1 MKILMVNK
9 FLYPNGG
16 SETYIFELGKQLT
29 DMGHEVQY
37 FGMEHKG
44 RIVGN
49 NAQSYTSDMDF
60 HTGGLQ
66 KFLYPFKIIY
76 SVEARKKIRLV
87 LQDFEPD
94 VVHLNNIN
102 FQLTPSIIYEIRD
115 FEKKRKKPVKIVF
128 TAHDY
133 QWVCPN
139 HMMVIPGS
147 GELCFAC
154 KGGKFANC
162 TKNRCIHNSK
172 VKSLLGS
179 MEAFYYKW
187 RKTYGLV
194 DVIICP
200 SEFMK
205 KQLDTNPVL
214 AKKTVMMHN
223 FMPKS
228 NVIGDSTA
236 NLSVSLPTN
245 SSTNLPEG
253 LYADLSENLQEERHN
268 ETHQEE
274 DNVWVRLEAKLPKRY
289 ALYFGRFTRE
299 KGVETL
305 LNVCRNLPQINFVFA
320 GTGELAAEID
330 KLPNAKNVGFVN
342 GTALQ
347 RLIAK
352 AEFSIY
358 PSQWYE
364 NCPFSVMESQI
375 YGTPVIASDI
385 GGIPELIGDG
395 YTGELFETG
404 NQAQLEE
411 KIKRLWTQPE
421 LCLKYRENCKNIKFD
436 TTLEYCGKIVNDI
449 YL

>member
-16 SETYIFELGKQLT
+16 SETYIYELGKQLA

-37 FGMEHKG
+37 FGMEHKW

-49 NAQSYTSDMDF
+49 NARSYTSAMDF

-66 KFLYPFKIIY
+66 KLLYPFKIIY

-115 FEKKRKKPVKIVF
+115 FEKKHKKHIKIVF

-154 KGGKFANC
+154 KGGKFTNC
-162 TKNRCIHNSK
+162 TKNRCIHGSK
-172 VKSLLGS
+172 IKSLLGS

-205 KQLDTNPVL
+205 RQLDTDPLL

-228 NVIGDSTA
+228 DVLRDSTVD
-236 NLSVSLPTN
+236 LQKEQPQETQ
-245 SSTNLPEG
+245 PE
-253 LYADLSENLQEERHN
+253 EN
-268 ETHQEE
+268 
-274 DNVWVRLEAKLPKRY
+274 NVWQRLEAKLPKRY
-289 ALYFGRFTRE
+289 VLYFGRFTQE
-299 KGVETL
+299 KGVGTL

-320 GTGELAAEID
+320 GTGELADEIN
-330 KLPNAKNVGFVN
+330 KLPNAQNVGFVS

-347 RLIAK
+347 KLIAK

-395 YTGELFETG
+395 YTGELFEPA
-404 NQAQLEE
+404 NQTQLEE
-411 KIKRLWTQPE
+411 KIERLWTQPE

>member
-16 SETYIFELGKQLT
+16 SETYIFELGKQLVK
-29 DMGHEVQY
+29 MGHEVQY

-66 KFLYPFKIIY
+66 KLLYPFKIIY
-76 SVEARKKIRLV
+76 SAEARKKIRLV

-139 HMMVIPGS
+139 HMMIIPGS

-154 KGGKFANC
+154 KGGKYGNC
-162 TKNRCIHNSK
+162 TKNRCIHNSM
-172 VKSLLGS
+172 VKSLIGS
-179 MEAFYYKW
+179 VEAFYYKW

-205 KQLDTNPVL
+205 RQLDTDPVL

-223 FMPKS
+223 FMPK
-228 NVIGDSTA
+228 
-236 NLSVSLPTN
+236 
-245 SSTNLPEG
+245 
-253 LYADLSENLQEERHN
+253 ADLPADMS
-268 ETHQEE
+268 
-274 DNVWVRLEAKLPKRY
+274 AKLPKRY
-289 ALYFGRFTRE
+289 VLYFGRFTKE

-305 LNVCRNLPQINFVFA
+305 LNVCKELPQISFVFA
-320 GTGELAAEID
+320 GTGELADEID
-330 KLPNAKNVGFVN
+330 KLTNVQNVGFIS
-342 GTALQ
+342 GAALQ
-347 RLIAK
+347 RLIEK
-352 AEFSIY
+352 AEFSVY

-395 YTGELFETG
+395 CTGELFEPADK
-404 NQAQLEE
+404 AQLEE

>member
-1 MKILMVNK
+1 MVNK

-16 SETYIFELGKQLT
+16 SETYIFELGKQLA

-66 KFLYPFKIIY
+66 KLLYPFKIIY
-76 SVEARKKIRLV
+76 STEARKKIRLV

-115 FEKKRKKPVKIVF
+115 FEKKRKKHVKIVF

-139 HMMVIPGS
+139 HMMIIPGS

-154 KGGKFANC
+154 KGGKFGNC
-162 TKNRCIHNSK
+162 TKNRCIHNSMA
-172 VKSLLGS
+172 KSLIGS
-179 MEAFYYKW
+179 VEAFYYKW

-205 KQLDTNPVL
+205 KKLDTDPIL
-214 AKKTVMMHN
+214 EKKTVMMHN
-223 FMPKS
+223 FMPK
-228 NVIGDSTA
+228 
-236 NLSVSLPTN
+236 
-245 SSTNLPEG
+245 
-253 LYADLSENLQEERHN
+253 ADMPENLQEEQ
-268 ETHQEE
+268 HQNTQSKE
-274 DNVWVRLEAKLPKRY
+274 DNVWLQLEAKLPKRY
-289 ALYFGRFTRE
+289 VLYFGRFTRE
-299 KGVETL
+299 KGVGTL
-305 LNVCRNLPQINFVFA
+305 LNVCKALPQISFVFA

-330 KLPNAKNVGFVN
+330 KLPNAQNVGFVN
-342 GTALQ
+342 GAALQ
-347 RLIAK
+347 RLIKK

-364 NCPFSVMESQI
+364 NCPFSVMESQV

-385 GGIPELIGDG
+385 GGIPELIEDG
-395 YTGELFETG
+395 HSGELFEPG
-404 NQAQLEE
+404 NKAQLEE

-421 LCLKYRENCKNIKFD
+421 LCLKYRGNCKNIKFD

>member
-49 NAQSYTSDMDF
+49 NVQSYTADMDF

-66 KFLYPFKIIY
+66 KLLYPFKIIY
-76 SVEARKKIRLV
+76 SSEAKKKIRLV

-139 HMMVIPGS
+139 HMMIIPGS

-162 TKNRCIHNSK
+162 TKNRCIHNSML
-172 VKSLLGS
+172 KSLIGS
-179 MEAFYYKW
+179 VEAFFYKW

-205 KQLDTNPVL
+205 RQLDTDPVL

-223 FMPKS
+223 FMPK
-228 NVIGDSTA
+228 
-236 NLSVSLPTN
+236 
-245 SSTNLPEG
+245 
-253 LYADLSENLQEERHN
+253 ADVPENLQKEWYK
-268 ETHQEE
+268 ETQPKE
-274 DNVWVRLEAKLPKRY
+274 DDKWSQLEAKLPERY
-289 ALYFGRFTRE
+289 VLYFGRFTQE
-299 KGVETL
+299 KGVGTL
-305 LNVCRNLPQINFVFA
+305 LNVCKALPQINFVFA
-320 GTGELAAEID
+320 GTGELADEID
-330 KLPNAKNVGFVN
+330 KLPNAQNVGFVN

-347 RLIAK
+347 KLIAK

-385 GGIPELIGDG
+385 GGIPELVGDG

-404 NQAQLEE
+404 NQTQLEE

>member
-1 MKILMVNK
+1 MVNK

-49 NAQSYTSDMDF
+49 NVQSYTADMDF

-66 KFLYPFKIIY
+66 KLLYPFKIIY
-76 SVEARKKIRLV
+76 SSEAKKKIRLV

-139 HMMVIPGS
+139 HMMIIPGS

-162 TKNRCIHNSK
+162 TKNRCIHNSML
-172 VKSLLGS
+172 KSLIGS
-179 MEAFYYKW
+179 VEAFFYKW

-205 KQLDTNPVL
+205 RQLDTDPVL

-223 FMPKS
+223 FMPK
-228 NVIGDSTA
+228 
-236 NLSVSLPTN
+236 
-245 SSTNLPEG
+245 
-253 LYADLSENLQEERHN
+253 ADVPENLQKEWYK
-268 ETHQEE
+268 ETQPKE
-274 DNVWVRLEAKLPKRY
+274 DDKWSQLEAKLPERY
-289 ALYFGRFTRE
+289 VLYFGRFTQE
-299 KGVETL
+299 KGVGTL
-305 LNVCRNLPQINFVFA
+305 LNVCKALPQINFVFA
-320 GTGELAAEID
+320 GTGELADEID
-330 KLPNAKNVGFVN
+330 KLPNAQNVGFVN

-347 RLIAK
+347 KLIAK

-385 GGIPELIGDG
+385 GGIPELVGDG

-404 NQAQLEE
+404 NQTQLEE